1 MSMLFQLFSI
11 SESAFTFQNAIRI
24 SFPLLKGK
32 SLLIQIRYSGL
43 AYLLYFISIMNFS
56 PQS

>member
-1 MSMLFQLFSI
+1 MLFQLFSI

-24 SFPLLKGK
+24 SFPLLRGK

-43 AYLLYFISIMNFS
+43 AYLLYFISIMNL
-56 PQS
+56 